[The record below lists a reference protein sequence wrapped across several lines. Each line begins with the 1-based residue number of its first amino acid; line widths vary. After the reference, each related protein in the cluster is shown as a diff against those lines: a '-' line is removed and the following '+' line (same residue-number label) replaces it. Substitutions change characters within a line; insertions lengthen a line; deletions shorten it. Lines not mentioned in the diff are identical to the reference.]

1 MQRKLKII
9 AIGKLKNPWIIQGV
23 NEYLKRLPG
32 LAITELKDSNPDR
45 EATDIQAL
53 VKPHDYLIV
62 LTERGKTMDSVAF
75 ARFLSETV
83 RQDTLVFAIGGPVG
97 ISGELE
103 RSANFCLS
111 LSPMTFTHDMA
122 RLLLVE
128 QLYRAQNILQNG
140 SYHK

>member
-1 MQRKLKII
+1 MQRKLKIL
-9 AIGKLKNPWIIQGV
+9 AVGKLKQPWIIQGV
-23 NEYLKRLPG
+23 NEYTKRLPG
-32 LAITELKDSNPDR
+32 LTITELKDSTPDR
-45 EATDIQAL
+45 EATEIQSL

-62 LTERGKTMDSVAF
+62 LTERGKTMDSIAF
-75 ARFLSETV
+75 AKFLEQTV
-83 RQDTLVFAIGGPVG
+83 RSDILVFAIGGPVG
-97 ISGELE
+97 ISAELE
-103 RSANFCLS
+103 RSANLCLS

>member
-1 MQRKLKII
+1 MQRKLKIL
-9 AIGKLKNPWIIQGV
+9 AIGKLKQPWIIQGV
-23 NEYLKRLPG
+23 NEYAKRLPG
-32 LAITELKDSNPDR
+32 LTITEVKDSTPDR
-45 EATDIQAL
+45 EATEIQNL

-75 ARFLSETV
+75 AKFLEQTV
-83 RQDTLVFAIGGPVG
+83 REDILVFAIGGPVG
-97 ISGELE
+97 ISPELE
-103 RSANFCLS
+103 RSANLCLS

>member
-32 LAITELKDSNPDR
+32 LVITELKDSNPDR

-75 ARFLSETV
+75 AKFLSETV

-97 ISGELE
+97 IGAELE

>member
-1 MQRKLKII
+1 MQRKLKIL
-9 AIGKLKNPWIIQGV
+9 AVGKLKQPWIIQGV
-23 NEYLKRLPG
+23 NEYAKRLPG
-32 LAITELKDSNPDR
+32 LIITELKDSTPDR
-45 EATDIQAL
+45 EATEIQSL

-62 LTERGKTMDSVAF
+62 LTERGKTMDSIAF
-75 ARFLSETV
+75 AKFLEQTV
-83 RQDTLVFAIGGPVG
+83 REDMLVFAIGGPVG
-97 ISGELE
+97 ITPELE
-103 RSANFCLS
+103 RSANLSLS